1 MNFGDFSVPNTLPR
15 STASLIAT
23 LGGVSLLPINLLN
36 SFKSKIKNENNIL
49 IARSNGKIHPVVGL
63 WNINLLDKLK
73 KELQS
78 DNRKIMNW
86 VSKNKYDF
94 VDFPVHDYDP
104 FFNINT
110 KEDLIEAERIEKI
123 SHLS

>member
-1 MNFGDFSVPNTLPR
+1 MKIIIMSFGIMFV
-15 STASLIAT
+15 
-23 LGGVSLLPINLLN
+23 
-36 SFKSKIKNENNIL
+36 
-49 IARSNGKIHPVVGL
+49 
-63 WNINLLDKLK
+63 NLLDILN

-104 FFNINT
+104 FLNINT

>member
-1 MNFGDFSVPNTLPR
+1 M
-15 STASLIAT
+15 
-23 LGGVSLLPINLLN
+23 
-36 SFKSKIKNENNIL
+36 
-49 IARSNGKIHPVVGL
+49 
-63 WNINLLDKLK
+63 LDKLK